1 LIYRYEGLGVKE
13 IRDFLDNN
21 HPHVYAYL
29 PEPSLELPKIPKQW
43 IANVCATVLEDQ
55 FTDWVK
61 HQINT
66 RHNKVADKKDIMIQ
80 MDPQMAKIF
89 HNSIAVS
96 SKYPSTLILLT
107 HRETY
112 SYQGSVC
119 QLAPEG
125 EQAKKNEAAD
135 RRRETG

>member
-1 LIYRYEGLGVKE
+1 MSIPISLCIYRYEGLGVKE

-29 PEPSLELPKIPKQW
+29 PEPSLELPKTPKQW
-43 IANVCATVLEDQ
+43 IANVCATILEDQ

-89 HNSIAVS
+89 HDSIAVS
-96 SKYPSTLILLT
+96 SKYLPQPMMLKIMSQLINLMF
-107 HRETY
+107 Y
-112 SYQGSVC
+112 SLQGSLRKSL
-119 QLAPEG
+119 QG
-125 EQAKKNEAAD
+125 RIQ
-135 RRRETG
+135 T

>member
-1 LIYRYEGLGVKE
+1 MSIPISLCIYRYEGLGVKE

-29 PEPSLELPKIPKQW
+29 PEPSLELPKTPKQW
-43 IANVCATVLEDQ
+43 IANVCATILEDQ

-89 HNSIAVS
+89 QDSIAVS
-96 SKYPSTLILLT
+96 SKYLPQPMMLKIMSQLINLMF
-107 HRETY
+107 Y
-112 SYQGSVC
+112 SLQGSLRKSL
-119 QLAPEG
+119 QG
-125 EQAKKNEAAD
+125 RIQ
-135 RRRETG
+135 T

>member
-1 LIYRYEGLGVKE
+1 M
-13 IRDFLDNN
+13 
-21 HPHVYAYL
+21 YAYL
-29 PEPSLELPKIPKQW
+29 PEPSLELPKTPKQW
-43 IANVCATVLEDQ
+43 IANVCATILEDQ

-66 RHNKVADKKDIMIQ
+66 SYNKVADKKDIMIQ

-89 HNSIAVS
+89 HDSIAVS

-107 HRETY
+107 YCETY
-112 SYQGSVC
+112 SYQGSVS
-119 QLAPEG
+119 QLALEG
-125 EQAKKNEAAD
+125 EQAKKNEATD